1 MRNANREG
9 RQSSG
14 DDSFEV
20 SPEASEEARHRMSEM
35 QRLVLASEQ
44 YLTEHADEKESD
56 SEGSSQ
62 MSSLLETEQ
71 QVELRHSD
79 SLLLLTQGHKV
90 HLEEEMS
97 AVVRSLEISGDTTES
112 SDTDSL
118 STPTSSPSH
127 NKAGVRPTS
136 LLKPSDSSFGLHSP
150 DNVLPAGCRPN
161 NSDMKVGLG
170 FENIFTLCNH
180 CFF

>member
-1 MRNANREG
+1 
-9 RQSSG
+9 
-14 DDSFEV
+14 
-20 SPEASEEARHRMSEM
+20 MSEM

-62 MSSLLETEQ
+62 MSSLLETEH

-90 HLEEEMS
+90 HFEEEMS
-97 AVVRSLEISGDTTES
+97 AVVRSLEISGDNTES

-161 NSDMKVGLG
+161 NSAEMKVILRKIIGKICVSKPLDMYATRVQWG
-170 FENIFTLCNH
+170 CLCLFFQTRFCLPRIFY
-180 CFF
+180 